1 MKWVFYFFCLFIF
14 IPAVV
19 AVLGNKKVPAS
30 DVSRELSGS
39 TKDEAT
45 AFPEIKSQNLPQT
58 HGGVLI
64 CLNIGVGV

>member
-1 MKWVFYFFCLFIF
+1 MKWGFFVSSLFIF

-19 AVLGNKKVPAS
+19 AVLRNKKVPAS
-30 DVSRELSGS
+30 DVSHELSGS
-39 TKDEAT
+39 TRDEAT

-64 CLNIGVGV
+64 CLNTGVGV

>member
-1 MKWVFYFFCLFIF
+1 MKWFSCFFSLLIF

-30 DVSRELSGS
+30 DVSHELSGS

-45 AFPEIKSQNLPQT
+45 VFPEIKPQNLPQI

-64 CLNIGVGV
+64 CLKIGVGV